1 MMTKRDK
8 QQPFSIGGMLMEE
21 DFEVDDISTVCENC
35 LNVDEDVSVTFDHW
49 SGRNLCLDCEP
60 HPMMDDGT
68 RR

>member
-1 MMTKRDK
+1 MN
-8 QQPFSIGGMLMEE
+8 
-21 DFEVDDISTVCENC
+21 DFDDGFEADMFDMCENC
-35 LNVDEDVSVTFDHW
+35 WIFGYETEVNFDHW